1 MGAVSS
7 KKSPRLPKCAR
18 CRNHGYASP
27 LKGHKR
33 FCMWRDCQC
42 KKCNLI
48 AERQR
53 VMAAQVALRRQQAQ
67 EEELGISH
75 PIPLPSTAELMVK
88 RENSGSNPC
97 LMIESGSSSQPPPA
111 STPSTAA
118 SVMIPSAV
126 VLCNSKS
133 SSVTSS
139 VVDFLVS
146 PFRDSIR
153 SGLFKGR
160 MVIQDIPAVT
170 SRGHVEN
177 APDLVSD
184 STYYSSFYQPSL
196 FPYYNNLYNYPQYSM
211 ALAAD
216 SSSGDVGNPL
226 GGSPVK
232 SSLRSL
238 PAPYVPGQ
246 TGNQWQWSIL
256 RPFGIRGVL
265 LRGPWDRKGTSGCTM
280 LVFLD
285 TRNSAL
291 EEHTYSWMKN
301 SENRHAVSSQYRM
314 HSYYPPPSY
323 LGQSMSQIF
332 TFEDSPSYSEAKA
345 SDLSLNWTVLAL
357 LMDRFACRWPWSG
370 PTAFLLDVS
379 GALDTADREADVTGK
394 NQTPFCGTRLNFFDT
409 TFFFLLPRCLIAL
422 TFPDPM
428 VPYPT
433 LLPGARDSGLSSFI
447 RIFSGVQLCIFSPP
461 SSQDSGLVS
470 LSSSSPVGN
479 ESTKAVLECESASEP
494 SNFAV
499 APIIEEDE

>member
-1 MGAVSS
+1 MPNDDAYSKPSAPSEAPHAPGAPPQGKAGGFSKALLGTS
-7 KKSPRLPKCAR
+7 GGGGSGGSGGGSGASGMSAASNKKSPRLPKCAR

-75 PIPLPSTAELMVK
+75 PIPLPSAAELLVK
-88 RENSGSNPC
+88 RENHGSNPC
-97 LMIESGSSSQPPPA
+97 LMTESNSSSQPPPPPPPAA
-111 STPSTAA
+111 STPTTAA
-118 SVMIPSAV
+118 PG
-126 VLCNSKS
+126 
-133 SSVTSS
+133 
-139 VVDFLVS
+139 
-146 PFRDSIR
+146 PE
-153 SGLFKGR
+153 GR

-216 SSSGDVGNPL
+216 SSSGDVGSPL

-232 SSLRSL
+232 NSLRSL

-246 TGNQWQWSIL
+246 TGNQWQ
-256 RPFGIRGVL
+256 
-265 LRGPWDRKGTSGCTM
+265 
-280 LVFLD
+280 
-285 TRNSAL
+285 
-291 EEHTYSWMKN
+291 MKN
-301 SENRHAVSSQYRM
+301 SETRHAVSSQYRM

-323 LGQSMSQIF
+323 LGQSVSQIF
-332 TFEDSPSYSEAKA
+332 TFEDGPSYSEAKA
-345 SDLSLNWTVLAL
+345 SV
-357 LMDRFACRWPWSG
+357 
-370 PTAFLLDVS
+370 
-379 GALDTADREADVTGK
+379 
-394 NQTPFCGTRLNFFDT
+394 
-409 TFFFLLPRCLIAL
+409 
-422 TFPDPM
+422 
-428 VPYPT
+428 
-433 LLPGARDSGLSSFI
+433 
-447 RIFSGVQLCIFSPP
+447 FSPP

-470 LSSSSPVGN
+470 LSSSSPISN
-479 ESTKAVLECESASEP
+479 ESTKGVLECESASEP
-494 SNFAV
+494 SSFAV
-499 APIIEEDE
+499 TPVIEDDE

>member
-1 MGAVSS
+1 MPNDDAYSKPSAPSEAPQTPGAPPQGKAGGGGGGGGSDSGASGMDAVSS

-88 RENSGSNPC
+88 RENSSGNPC
-97 LMIESGSSSQPPPA
+97 LMIESSSSSQPPPA

-118 SVMIPSAV
+118 PG
-126 VLCNSKS
+126 
-133 SSVTSS
+133 
-139 VVDFLVS
+139 
-146 PFRDSIR
+146 PE
-153 SGLFKGR
+153 GR

-177 APDLVSD
+177 TPDLVSD

-196 FPYYNNLYNYPQYSM
+196 FPYYNNLYNYPQYPM

-232 SSLRSL
+232 NSLRSL

-246 TGNQWQWSIL
+246 TGNQWQQ
-256 RPFGIRGVL
+256 
-265 LRGPWDRKGTSGCTM
+265 
-280 LVFLD
+280 
-285 TRNSAL
+285 
-291 EEHTYSWMKN
+291 MKN

-332 TFEDSPSYSEAKA
+332 TFEDSASYSEAKA
-345 SDLSLNWTVLAL
+345 SV
-357 LMDRFACRWPWSG
+357 
-370 PTAFLLDVS
+370 
-379 GALDTADREADVTGK
+379 
-394 NQTPFCGTRLNFFDT
+394 
-409 TFFFLLPRCLIAL
+409 
-422 TFPDPM
+422 
-428 VPYPT
+428 
-433 LLPGARDSGLSSFI
+433 
-447 RIFSGVQLCIFSPP
+447 FSPP

-470 LSSSSPVGN
+470 LPSSSPIGN

>member
-1 MGAVSS
+1 MPNDDAYSKPSAPSEAPHAPQGKAGGFGKAAGPLLGTAGGAGAGGSGGSGSGASGMGAAAS

-75 PIPLPSTAELMVK
+75 PIPLPSAAELLVK
-88 RENSGSNPC
+88 RETNGSNPC
-97 LMIESGSSSQPPPA
+97 LMTESGSGASQPPPA
-111 STPSTAA
+111 STPTTAA
-118 SVMIPSAV
+118 SE
-126 VLCNSKS
+126 
-133 SSVTSS
+133 
-139 VVDFLVS
+139 
-146 PFRDSIR
+146 
-153 SGLFKGR
+153 GR

-177 APDLVSD
+177 TPDLVSD

-216 SSSGDVGNPL
+216 SSPGDAGSPL

-232 SSLRSL
+232 NSLRSL

-246 TGNQWQWSIL
+246 TGNQWQQ
-256 RPFGIRGVL
+256 
-265 LRGPWDRKGTSGCTM
+265 
-280 LVFLD
+280 
-285 TRNSAL
+285 
-291 EEHTYSWMKN
+291 MKN

-332 TFEDSPSYSEAKA
+332 TFEDGPSYSEAKA
-345 SDLSLNWTVLAL
+345 SV
-357 LMDRFACRWPWSG
+357 
-370 PTAFLLDVS
+370 
-379 GALDTADREADVTGK
+379 
-394 NQTPFCGTRLNFFDT
+394 
-409 TFFFLLPRCLIAL
+409 
-422 TFPDPM
+422 
-428 VPYPT
+428 
-433 LLPGARDSGLSSFI
+433 
-447 RIFSGVQLCIFSPP
+447 FSPP

-470 LSSSSPVGN
+470 LSSSSPISN
-479 ESTKAVLECESASEP
+479 ESTKGVLECEPASEP
-494 SNFAV
+494 SSFAV
-499 APIIEEDE
+499 TPVIEDDE

>member
-1 MGAVSS
+1 DIGVDNSYKA
-7 KKSPRLPKCAR
+7 RLVREMTPF
-18 CRNHGYASP
+18 S
-27 LKGHKR
+27 
-33 FCMWRDCQC
+33 
-42 KKCNLI
+42 CNKAI
-48 AERQR
+48 
-53 VMAAQVALRRQQAQ
+53 VFSIIM
-67 EEELGISH
+67 
-75 PIPLPSTAELMVK
+75 
-88 RENSGSNPC
+88 N
-97 LMIESGSSSQPPPA
+97 
-111 STPSTAA
+111 
-118 SVMIPSAV
+118 V
-126 VLCNSKS
+126 VE
-133 SSVTSS
+133 
-139 VVDFLVS
+139 
-146 PFRDSIR
+146 
-153 SGLFKGR
+153 GR

-345 SDLSLNWTVLAL
+345 SV
-357 LMDRFACRWPWSG
+357 
-370 PTAFLLDVS
+370 
-379 GALDTADREADVTGK
+379 
-394 NQTPFCGTRLNFFDT
+394 
-409 TFFFLLPRCLIAL
+409 
-422 TFPDPM
+422 
-428 VPYPT
+428 
-433 LLPGARDSGLSSFI
+433 
-447 RIFSGVQLCIFSPP
+447 FSPP